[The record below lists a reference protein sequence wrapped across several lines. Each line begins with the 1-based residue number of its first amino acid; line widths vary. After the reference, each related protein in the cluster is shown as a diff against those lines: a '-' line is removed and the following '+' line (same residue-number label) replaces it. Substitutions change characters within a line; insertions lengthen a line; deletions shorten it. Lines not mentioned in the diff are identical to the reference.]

1 MKLKTNEE
9 VLEMVKETR
18 TLMSTNR
25 RRQVRF
31 VGHIS
36 REKGLEKVCLDTEG
50 KLEGNKGRGR
60 PQQSFMNGLTLA
72 TGMDSSTLLHKAQN
86 RNGFRRLVANVRV

>member
-18 TLMSTNR
+18 TMMSTIR

-36 REKGLEKVCLDTEG
+36 TEKVCLEG

-60 PQQSFMNGLTLA
+60 PRQSFMNGLTLA